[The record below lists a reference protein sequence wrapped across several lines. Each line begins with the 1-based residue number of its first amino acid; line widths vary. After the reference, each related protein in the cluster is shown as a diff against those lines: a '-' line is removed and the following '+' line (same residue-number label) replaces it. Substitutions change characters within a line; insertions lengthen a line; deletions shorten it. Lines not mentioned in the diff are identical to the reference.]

1 MFVFCSFLVFPSR
14 FSTVLPRETENSL
27 FTSEYDRN
35 PAKYS
40 LFSVFI
46 HNRVFLCYNVLE
58 KKETTEDDMRLSRQ
72 NKILEIIKTH
82 EVETQDQLLN
92 LLRDS
97 GYNVTQA
104 TVSRDIRELQLVKGQ
119 GKDGKYRYTS
129 GNYENRPISDRFIK
143 IFRET
148 TLSYACAQNLIVVKT
163 LPGCAG
169 AAGEAIDTLSLE
181 HMVGSVC
188 GDNTMLVI
196 VDDEKNVPYI
206 TAEFDKVLNSND

>member
-1 MFVFCSFLVFPSR
+1 M
-14 FSTVLPRETENSL
+14 EAE
-27 FTSEYDRN
+27 
-35 PAKYS
+35 
-40 LFSVFI
+40 
-46 HNRVFLCYNVLE
+46 
-58 KKETTEDDMRLSRQ
+58 MRLSRQ
-72 NKILEIIKTH
+72 NKILEIIKTND
-82 EVETQDQLLN
+82 VETQDQLLT
-92 LLRDS
+92 LLRGA

-119 GKDGKYRYTS
+119 GKDGRYRYTT
-129 GNYENRPISDRFIK
+129 GNYENRPISDRFRK

-169 AAGEAIDTLSLE
+169 AAGEAIDTLSLP

-188 GDNTMLVI
+188 GDNTMLII
-196 VDDEKNVPYI
+196 VDHEENVPYI